1 MKHKRLWILLAREN
15 SRCEEFVNP
24 FHIRRLFYQS
34 KASIEQTKHD
44 FDQSRSKHEDHV
56 NLVPGSKKSKHAQL
70 FSKLNCL

>member
-15 SRCEEFVNP
+15 SRCEEFLNR

-34 KASIEQTKHD
+34 NASIEQTKHD